1 MKRQTLWMR
10 AALLLLALISTTM
23 MWADQ
28 VTAEQAREQAL
39 AFVKNRLTAN
49 GRRLAPGT
57 TPQLKLDGQVSGLY
71 VFNVAADGGF
81 VIVSNDDAT
90 TPILGFSDNGAID
103 VKNMPD
109 NMRAWLQGYADEIA
123 WRNAHPAVKA
133 SRVMRREGT
142 AVKTAIAPLLTTT
155 WNQDAP
161 YNNLCPYYG
170 INEYNQY
177 VFSLTKDAED
187 YEHCA
192 TGCAATAMAQVMNYH
207 EWPINPT
214 KVIPTYQWRGTI
226 DMPVLPV
233 TPEAPATAIFDWANM
248 KDSYA
253 GTETDATAD
262 AIATLMQYC
271 GYSIKMAYGPESGAM
286 IYDIATA
293 LKEYFNYN
301 NTTQHVQRSR
311 YSYANWIEL
320 IYHELTQN
328 RPVLYGG
335 QSSGGGH
342 AFVCDGYQGE
352 DFFHI
357 NWGWAG
363 QSDSYFKLSALDP
376 NEQGIGGSSS
386 QDGFHSG
393 QEAVIG
399 VQKSTDTGTVAEIAT
414 ANINLSLNSITFSEN
429 PTQGQE
435 MTAYINMTN
444 NSNDDYD
451 GDIGIRLFP
460 KIGNTGDDEDWDQ
473 ENFIDFSNSFLIPAN
488 SNSIVCEL
496 KFTLTDAATYGVFA
510 YHVGET
516 ATTIAPMIMGTPQSL
531 TEMLTPVT
539 IAPSTIETTDNI
551 TLTQTLTVDTEEST
565 SNPAIFKF
573 YGPVLNGQYT
583 LTNPETDKNYN
594 GAYWI
599 TVAYSDD
606 GGQHFNGT
614 IIDQGF
620 YVTIPANSS
629 KSIPITIGGIPSGL
643 IFVIDVSYRKNGNWA
658 DEGIVNYYVSNPGF
672 TKYNAD
678 GTSTT
683 KKATSE
689 ITVGEG
695 VLAVNLMGSGV
706 TSVIKTNGEPNC
718 VYIVADGETVPA
730 GLTNVITYDGNTD
743 EYTAETITLSDNHGF
758 SSPVDFTAQNIE
770 FTYQFTTGADGSN
783 GWNTIMLPFNVTSVT
798 ANGEAIDWF
807 HNGSDAG
814 KNFWVKKFVSDANNQ
829 VYFDYAEEMQAN
841 TPYIVAFPGGTWGE
855 KWDLSGKTIKF
866 IGTNATISSQANTA
880 TVTGANYRFIGSMTQ
895 ATTTN
900 IYSLNETGNQFVLNA
915 SSGSAPFRAYFKP
928 GIFDRTVTSLGIG
941 NIDGALTGITD
952 RNVDINNSRLEKG
965 WYTLDGRKLQAAPTK
980 KGVYIVNGTKMV
992 VR

>member
-90 TPILGFSDNGAID
+90 TPILGFSDSGAID
-103 VKNMPD
+103 INNMPD

-226 DMPVLPV
+226 DMPVLPA

-271 GYSIKMAYGPESGAM
+271 GYSIKMDYGPESGAM

-386 QDGFHSG
+386 QDGFRFS
-393 QEAVIG
+393 QEAIIG
-399 VQKSTDTGTVAEIAT
+399 VQKPTDTGTVAEINPADVT
-414 ANINLSLNSITFSEN
+414 LKLNGITFSEN

-435 MTAYINMTN
+435 MTISVDVKNIGT
-444 NSNDDYD
+444 DEYD
-451 GDIGIRLFP
+451 GDIGVELYYNDGGQWVYI
-460 KIGNTGDDEDWDQ
+460 EDALQ
-473 ENFIDFSNSFLIPAN
+473 SFIIPAN
-488 SNSIVCEL
+488 SNSTTCQI
-496 KFTLTDAATYGVFA
+496 KYTPTNNGQYGVCA
-510 YHVGET
+510 YYGTRYLFPAGNTSVKPIDNL
-516 ATTIAPMIMGTPQSL
+516 TTVNVAAGTD
-531 TEMLTPVT
+531 
-539 IAPSTIETTDNI
+539 IETTDNV
-551 TLTQTLTVDTEEST
+551 TLTSSVTVDASEPSGQAGINFCYGNVFKGTVTVTNTENKNYRGGFYFDVT
-565 SNPAIFKF
+565 HYISNDSQPTLWSFYNTITVPANGTYTIPFEVP
-573 YGPVLNGQYT
+573 GISNGQNLLVYSVYIKDHAQ
-583 LTNPETDKNYN
+583 TDWEVLGRYYSQP
-594 GAYWI
+594 GI
-599 TVAYSDD
+599 T
-606 GGQHFNGT
+606 T
-614 IIDQGF
+614 
-620 YVTIPANSS
+620 
-629 KSIPITIGGIPSGL
+629 
-643 IFVIDVSYRKNGNWA
+643 
-658 DEGIVNYYVSNPGF
+658 
-672 TKYNAD
+672 YNAD
-678 GTSTT
+678 GTTT
-683 KKATSE
+683 TEKATSN

-706 TSVIKTNGEPNC
+706 TSVTKTNGEPNC
-718 VYIVADGETVPA
+718 VYIVAHGETVPA
-730 GLTNVITYDGNTD
+730 GLTNVITYNGNTD

-758 SSPVDFTAQNIE
+758 SSPVDFTAENIE

-841 TPYIVAFPGGTWGE
+841 TPYIVAFPGDTWGD
-855 KWDLSGKTIKF
+855 KWDLSEKTIKF

-895 ATTTN
+895 ANTTN

-928 GIFDRTVTSLGIG
+928 GLFDRTVTSLGIG